1 LSKEVKKLGPYK
13 ILERIGTGGMATV
26 YRSEMK
32 TNDGV
37 SKIVALKILHPH
49 LAEEDAFVQM
59 FLKECKLAAQLRHE
73 NIVSPFDFGEIDGV
87 YYMAMDYHRG
97 LNLRSILELLREQN
111 LTLSLESGIFVLA
124 EVLQGLRHAHRFTD
138 PGGEIREII
147 HRDVSPQNILVTTQG
162 EVKLIDFGIAKIMG
176 ETGLTDIGTIKGKI
190 QYMSPEQAAG
200 KVLDKRTDLY
210 SLAVVAY
217 EVFTGDML
225 FPQRDPT
232 RVLRQIQLGDVRFS
246 DEFEVLPPK
255 LQKVLRRALHRT
267 PSRRCADAKTF
278 RNELLDITRSS
289 GQKYLPKKTMH
300 ELGALTK
307 TLMDPAVAE
316 AEEIRLPTSLLEQ
329 ESEASPAARSESVS
343 SSYRMGDSS
352 WARLC
357 AYVCGALIILALLLE
372 IMGLDLRPAPEPGA
386 VLNERPVVTRTAL
399 REPAPKTL
407 TRQLKAKK
415 DFPKAKKLEEK

>member
-1 LSKEVKKLGPYK
+1 
-13 ILERIGTGGMATV
+13 
-26 YRSEMK
+26 MK

-59 FLKECKLAAQLRHE
+59 FLKECNLAAQLRHE
-73 NIVSPFDFGEIDGV
+73 NIVSPFDFGEIAGV

-124 EVLQGLRHAHRFTD
+124 EVLMGLRHAHRFTD
-138 PGGEIREII
+138 AGGEIREII

-210 SLAVVAY
+210 SLGVVAY

-255 LQKVLRRALHRT
+255 LQKVLRRVLHRT
-267 PSRRCADAKTF
+267 PSRRCADAKAF

-289 GQKYLPKKTMH
+289 GQKYVPKKTMH
-300 ELGALTK
+300 ELGALTR
-307 TLMDPAVAE
+307 TLMDPSIAE
-316 AEEIRLPTSLLEQ
+316 SEEIRLPTSLLEQ
-329 ESEASPAARSESVS
+329 ENEPSPARSEAVS
-343 SSYRMGDSS
+343 SSYRMGDAS

-357 AYVCGALIILALLLE
+357 AYVCGMLIILALLLE
-372 IMGLDLRPAPEPGA
+372 VMGLDLRPKPDPGA
-386 VLNERPVVTRTAL
+386 VLNNRPVITRTAL
-399 REPAPKTL
+399 RDKN
-407 TRQLKAKK
+407 
-415 DFPKAKKLEEK
+415 PKALTNPRLHTKKKPGTRSKK